1 MIIGY
6 CRVSSHDQDL
16 TRQIESLKAYGC
28 EKIYADKATGKN
40 FNRPKYNAMKEDGLR
55 SGDTLVVH
63 EFDRL
68 GRNKD
73 LTLKELQ
80 YFKDNNIR
88 LIALNL
94 PTTQIDTK
102 DNDMLK
108 TINNIVI
115 ELYTMMAQQE
125 IETRAKRQREGI
137 DNMSLNKDGKKVS
150 RKTGKLYGRQTIEYP
165 KNWESVIQLVDNK
178 QLSNLEAM
186 TMLGLKKTTYYKLL
200 KEYKSNIFKSM
211 LEE

>member
-6 CRVSSHDQDL
+6 CRVSTRDQDL
-16 TRQIESLKAYGC
+16 TRQKESLKAYGC
-28 EKIYADKATGKN
+28 EKIFEDEATGKN
-40 FNRPKYNAMKEDGLR
+40 FNRPGYKDLKKVLR
-55 SGDTLVVH
+55 EGDTLVVH

-68 GRNKD
+68 GRNKK

-80 YFKDNNIR
+80 YFKDNGIK
-88 LIALNL
+88 LVAFNL
-94 PTTQIDTK
+94 PFTDSESL
-102 DNDMLK
+102 MAE
-108 TINNIVI
+108 TINEIVI
-115 ELYTMMAQQE
+115 QLYTMMAQQE

-178 QLSNLEAM
+178 QINNLAAM
-186 TMLGLKKTTYYKLL
+186 QMLGLKKTTYYKLL

>member
-6 CRVSSHDQDL
+6 CRVSTKDQDL
-16 TRQIESLKAYGC
+16 TRQIESLKEYGC
-28 EKIYADKATGKN
+28 ERIYSDKATGKN
-40 FNRPKYNAMKEDGLR
+40 FNRPEYTKLKDALR
-55 SGDTLVVH
+55 KGDTLVVH

-68 GRNKD
+68 GRNKK
-73 LTLKELQ
+73 LTLKELE
-80 YFKDNNIR
+80 YFKNNGIR

-94 PTTQIDTK
+94 PTTQLDTT
-102 DNDMLK
+102 DNVMLE

-125 IETRAKRQREGI
+125 IETREKRQREGI
-137 DNMSLNKDGKKVS
+137 DIALANGVKF
-150 RKTGKLYGRQTIEYP
+150 GRREIEYP

-178 QLSNLEAM
+178 QINNIEAM

-200 KEYKSNIFKSM
+200 KEYRNK
-211 LEE
+211 

>member
-6 CRVSSHDQDL
+6 CRVSTRDQDL
-16 TRQIESLKAYGC
+16 TRQKESLKAYGC
-28 EKIYADKATGKN
+28 EKIFEDEATGKN
-40 FNRPKYNAMKEDGLR
+40 FNRPGYKDLKKVLR
-55 SGDTLVVH
+55 EGDTLVVH

-68 GRNKD
+68 GRNKK

-80 YFKDNNIR
+80 YFKDNGIK
-88 LIALNL
+88 LVAFNL
-94 PTTQIDTK
+94 PFTDSESL
-102 DNDMLK
+102 MAE
-108 TINNIVI
+108 TINEIVI
-115 ELYTMMAQQE
+115 QLYTMMAQQE

-178 QLSNLEAM
+178 QINNLEAM

>member
-6 CRVSSHDQDL
+6 CRVSTRDQDL
-16 TRQIESLKAYGC
+16 TRQIESLKEYGC
-28 EKIYADKATGKN
+28 EKIYSDKATGKN
-40 FNRPKYNAMKEDGLR
+40 FNRPEYTKLKDALR
-55 SGDTLVVH
+55 KGDTLVVH

-68 GRNKD
+68 GRNKK

-80 YFKDNNIR
+80 YFKDNGIR
-88 LIALNL
+88 LVALNL
-94 PTTQIDTK
+94 PTTQVDTT
-102 DNDMLK
+102 DNLMLE

-125 IETRAKRQREGI
+125 IETREKRQREGI
-137 DNMSLNKDGKKVS
+137 DIALASGVKFG
-150 RKTGKLYGRQTIEYP
+150 RKEVEYP

-178 QLSNLEAM
+178 QINNLAAM
-186 TMLGLKKTTYYKLL
+186 QMLGLKKTTYYKLL

>member
-6 CRVSSHDQDL
+6 CRVSTKDQDL
-16 TRQIESLKAYGC
+16 TRQIESLKEYGC
-28 EKIYADKATGKN
+28 EKIYSDKATGKN
-40 FNRPKYNAMKEDGLR
+40 FNRPEYTKLKDALR
-55 SGDTLVVH
+55 KGDTLVVH

-68 GRNKD
+68 GRNKK

-80 YFKDNNIR
+80 YFKDNGIR
-88 LIALNL
+88 LVALNL
-94 PTTQIDTK
+94 PTTQINTD
-102 DNDMLK
+102 DNLMLE

-115 ELYTMMAQQE
+115 ELYTMIAQQE
-125 IETRAKRQREGI
+125 IETREKRQREGI
-137 DNMSLNKDGKKVS
+137 DIALASGVKFG
-150 RKTGKLYGRQTIEYP
+150 RKEIEYP

-211 LEE
+211 LEV